1 MKKSKK
7 NSLAAAGMILV
18 LLLAGVIFFFT
29 YYQVDEVQVMGSSHY
44 SEKQIKKMV
53 LRGPLASN
61 SVLAPLLY
69 TKQNTKDVP
78 FVDGYT
84 VTRLNRHTICVSV
97 KEKDIVGCIPYLD
110 SYIYFDRNG
119 VFVEG
124 STERNEKIPFFDGIK
139 VKKVILNEKLPIKDE
154 TVMNTAVALSTIF
167 SKNDKVPDHI
177 EFGDDG
183 QISLVYGDITVKL
196 GKDEYLEDKMT
207 RVLAILSLISGKKGI
222 LHAENVNDNSKTITL
237 EQEQDENQN
246 SEETWTGGYDE
257 EGNYTGE
264 GEYDEN
270 GNYVG
275 PKPQTDLEYAQA
287 NWVGG
292 YDEEGD
298 YTGSGEYDANMNYV
312 GEAPTEESMAA
323 NGNWKGGYREDG
335 EILTEKGLE
344 FNPKKTKV
352 FSIADGFTFLG
363 FKYRLTDTGKVI
375 MIIDPKNV
383 KERRRILRR
392 LVRKAKQ
399 GELTKAKVDECY
411 YAWRNHASKGNSFK
425 LLQRMDKYYK
435 SLWR

>member
-1 MKKSKK
+1 MKLSKK
-7 NSLAAAGMILV
+7 NQLKVTGLIAV

-53 LRGPLASN
+53 LRGPMASN
-61 SVLAPLLY
+61 SVLAPLIY
-69 TKQNTKDVP
+69 TKKNTKDVP
-78 FVDGYT
+78 FVEGYT

-119 VFVEG
+119 TFIES

-139 VKKVILNEKLPIKDE
+139 VKHVIYNEELPIKDKM
-154 TVMNTAVALSTIF
+154 VMNTAVALSTIF
-167 SKNDKVPDHI
+167 QKNDKIPDHI
-177 EFGDDG
+177 EFSDDG
-183 QISLVYGDITVKL
+183 QISLLYGDITVKL

-207 RVLAILSLISGKKGI
+207 RVLAILPLISDKKGI
-222 LHAENVNDNSKTITL
+222 LHAENVNDNSKMITL
-237 EQEQDENQN
+237 EQETDETTD
-246 SEETWTGGYDE
+246 SSETWTGGYDE

-275 PKPQTDLEYAQA
+275 AKPQTDLEYALS

-312 GEAPTEESMAA
+312 GPAPTEERMAS
-323 NGNWKGGYREDG
+323 NGDWKGGYREDG
-335 EILTEKGLE
+335 GY
-344 FNPKKTKV
+344 
-352 FSIADGFTFLG
+352 DGVSEYDRDGNYVGSVEDAQNSDSSESTSEDG
-363 FKYRLTDTGKVI
+363 DSSGDGSGSDDTDTSDSEDQSYDGG
-375 MIIDPKNV
+375 DN
-383 KERRRILRR
+383 
-392 LVRKAKQ
+392 
-399 GELTKAKVDECY
+399 GDYDYSDEGTDYGYSDGSDSYSDY
-411 YAWRNHASKGNSFK
+411 YGDYTSDSE
-425 LLQRMDKYYK
+425 
-435 SLWR
+435 

>member
-1 MKKSKK
+1 MKLSKK
-7 NSLAAAGMILV
+7 NQLKVTGLIAV

-53 LRGPLASN
+53 LRGPMASN
-61 SVLAPLLY
+61 SVLAPLIY
-69 TKQNTKDVP
+69 TKKNTKDVP
-78 FVDGYT
+78 FVEGYT

-119 VFVEG
+119 TFIES

-139 VKKVILNEKLPIKDE
+139 VKHVIYNEELPIKDKM
-154 TVMNTAVALSTIF
+154 VMNTAVALSTIF
-167 SKNDKVPDHI
+167 QKNDKIPDHI
-177 EFGDDG
+177 EFSDDG
-183 QISLVYGDITVKL
+183 QISLLYGDITVKL

-207 RVLAILSLISGKKGI
+207 RVLAILPLITDKKGI
-222 LHAENVNDNSKTITL
+222 LHAENVNDNSKMITL
-237 EQEQDENQN
+237 EQETDETTD
-246 SEETWTGGYDE
+246 SSETWTGGYDE

-275 PKPQTDLEYAQA
+275 TKPQTDLEYALS

-312 GEAPTEESMAA
+312 GPAPTEESMAS
-323 NGNWKGGYREDG
+323 NGDWKGGYREDG
-335 EILTEKGLE
+335 GY
-344 FNPKKTKV
+344 
-352 FSIADGFTFLG
+352 DGVSEYDRDGNYVGSVEDAQNSDSSDSTSEDG
-363 FKYRLTDTGKVI
+363 DSSGDGSGSDDTDTSDSEDQSYGGS
-375 MIIDPKNV
+375 DN
-383 KERRRILRR
+383 
-392 LVRKAKQ
+392 
-399 GELTKAKVDECY
+399 GDYDYSDEGTDYGYSDGSDSYSDY
-411 YAWRNHASKGNSFK
+411 YGDYTSDSE
-425 LLQRMDKYYK
+425 
-435 SLWR
+435 

>member
-1 MKKSKK
+1 MKLSKK
-7 NSLAAAGMILV
+7 NQLKITGLIVV

-53 LRGPLASN
+53 LRGPMASN
-61 SVLAPLLY
+61 SVLAPLIY
-69 TKQNTKDVP
+69 TKKNTKDVP
-78 FVDGYT
+78 FVEGYT

-119 VFVEG
+119 TFIES

-139 VKKVILNEKLPIKDE
+139 VKHVIYNEELPIKDKM
-154 TVMNTAVALSTIF
+154 VMNTAVALSTIF
-167 SKNDKVPDHI
+167 QKNDKIPDHI
-177 EFGDDG
+177 EFSDDG
-183 QISLVYGDITVKL
+183 QISLLYGDITVKL

-207 RVLAILSLISGKKGI
+207 RVLAILPLISDKKGI
-222 LHAENVNDNSKTITL
+222 LHAENVNDNSKMITL
-237 EQEQDENQN
+237 EQETDETTD
-246 SEETWTGGYDE
+246 SSETWTGGYDE

-275 PKPQTDLEYAQA
+275 AKPQTDLEYALS

-312 GEAPTEESMAA
+312 GPAPTEESMAA
-323 NGNWKGGYREDG
+323 NGDWKGGYREDG
-335 EILTEKGLE
+335 SYDGVSEYDRDGNYVGSLE
-344 FNPKKTKV
+344 DAQNTD
-352 FSIADGFTFLG
+352 SSDSTSEDGDSSG
-363 FKYRLTDTGKVI
+363 DGSGSDDTDTSDSEDQSYDGS
-375 MIIDPKNV
+375 DN
-383 KERRRILRR
+383 
-392 LVRKAKQ
+392 
-399 GELTKAKVDECY
+399 GDYDYSDEGTDYGYSDGSDSYSDY
-411 YAWRNHASKGNSFK
+411 YGDYTSDSE
-425 LLQRMDKYYK
+425 
-435 SLWR
+435 

>member
-139 VKKVILNEKLPIKDE
+139 VKHVIYNEELPIKDKM
-154 TVMNTAVALSTIF
+154 VMNTAVALSTIF
-167 SKNDKVPDHI
+167 QKNDKIPDHI
-177 EFGDDG
+177 EFSDDG
-183 QISLVYGDITVKL
+183 QISLLYGDITVKL

-207 RVLAILSLISGKKGI
+207 RVLAILPLISDKKGI
-222 LHAENVNDNSKTITL
+222 LHAENVNDNSKMITL
-237 EQEQDENQN
+237 EQETDETTD
-246 SEETWTGGYDE
+246 SSETWTGGYDE

-275 PKPQTDLEYAQA
+275 AKPQTDLEYALS

-312 GEAPTEESMAA
+312 GPAPIEESMAA
-323 NGNWKGGYREDG
+323 NGDWKGGYREDG
-335 EILTEKGLE
+335 GY
-344 FNPKKTKV
+344 
-352 FSIADGFTFLG
+352 DGVSEYDRDGNYVGSVEDAQNSDSSDSTSEDG
-363 FKYRLTDTGKVI
+363 DSSGDGSGSDDTDTSDSEDQSYGGS
-375 MIIDPKNV
+375 DN
-383 KERRRILRR
+383 
-392 LVRKAKQ
+392 
-399 GELTKAKVDECY
+399 GDYDYSDEGTDYGYSDGSDSYSDY
-411 YAWRNHASKGNSFK
+411 YGDYTSDSE
-425 LLQRMDKYYK
+425 
-435 SLWR
+435 